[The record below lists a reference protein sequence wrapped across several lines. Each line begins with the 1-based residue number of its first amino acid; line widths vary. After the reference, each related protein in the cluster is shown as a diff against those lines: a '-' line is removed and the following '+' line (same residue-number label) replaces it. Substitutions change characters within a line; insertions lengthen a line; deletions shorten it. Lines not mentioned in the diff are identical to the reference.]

1 MAGLYTKELMIRGDV
16 ERALIVAPGSLSLQW
31 QEEMREKFNLRFD
44 ILTKNDLDNLDT
56 VNVFEE
62 KPLLIARI
70 DQIARRGEELA
81 PVIERSDWDLVVVDE
96 AHRMSAH
103 FFGDEIKQTL
113 RYRLGVML
121 GRAARTPSLMTA
133 TPHNGKEE
141 DFQLFLALLD
151 SDRFAGKF
159 RDGVHAIDPLL
170 MRRMVKERSD
180 VRRQATVPGTA
191 LLFSHLRVVARN
203 RCLTTK

>member
-1 MAGLYTKELMIRGDV
+1 MIGDV
-16 ERALIVAPGSLSLQW
+16 ERAPSLLPATSASGKRKCGKVQPSLRHPHQ
-31 QEEMREKFNLRFD
+31 
-44 ILTKNDLDNLDT
+44 NDLDSLGT

-121 GRAARTPSLMTA
+121 GRAARHLLLMTA

-151 SDRFAGKF
+151 SDGSSKF
-159 RDGVHAIDPLL
+159 ETGFRNDH
-170 MRRMVKERSD
+170 
-180 VRRQATVPGTA
+180 QA
-191 LLFSHLRVVARN
+191 
-203 RCLTTK
+203 